1 MKKRLNKKACL
12 AGILA
17 AFLWT
22 LVTVM
27 PTHLPAQDIDDVIE
41 GLDQDFSLGNKQDI
55 KESNKNTANEQLRE
69 DVQIQNSELST
80 NTNTVTISYT
90 AVVDPSHIQVNSVT
104 VAGQT
109 VAINSIETV
118 TGMGTETTTVPVG
131 AIATGQTIP
140 VSLSISCLTG
150 SCNVSASISG
160 VLNCSFMTGLFTPGS
175 SPITVN
181 TTCTT

>member
-1 MKKRLNKKACL
+1 MKTRLNKKACL
-12 AGILA
+12 AGVLA

-69 DVQIQNSELST
+69 DVQIQNNEQSS
-80 NTNTVTISYT
+80 NTVTISYT
-90 AVVDPSHIQVNSVT
+90 AVVDPSHISVNSAII
-104 VAGQT
+104 AGQT

-131 AIATGQTIP
+131 AIATGLTIP
-140 VSLSISCLTG
+140 VSLNISCLTG

-181 TTCTT
+181 MTCTT